1 MGVTVGK
8 KHESARQK
16 IDRTKKYTLKESIEL
31 LKQYAD
37 KKFNETVDMAV
48 NLGIDPKKS
57 DQIIRGSVVLP
68 HGLGKKV
75 RVVVFAKGEK
85 ATEAENAGADF
96 VGAEDLIKKI
106 SDGWLDFD
114 KVIATPDL
122 MGSVSKLGKIL
133 GPRGLMPNPK
143 IGTVTFDVQQAVKDI
158 TAGKVD
164 YKTEKTGIVHVSIG
178 KASFDAV
185 KLEENAKALINAL
198 IKAKPSSS
206 KGKYIRKLSVSS
218 TMGVGIPVDVASVTL
233 R

>member
-1 MGVTVGK
+1 MGETVGK
-8 KHESARQK
+8 KHEIARKK
-16 IDRTKKYTLKESIEL
+16 IDRLKKYTLNESIEL

-37 KKFNETVDMAV
+37 KKFNETVDLAI
-48 NLGIDPKKS
+48 NLGVDPKKA
-57 DQIIRGSVVLP
+57 DQIVRGSVVLP

-75 RVVVFAKGEK
+75 RVIVFAKGEK
-85 ATEAENAGADF
+85 VTEAEEAGAE
-96 VGAEDLIKKI
+96 VAGAEDLVKKI

-122 MGSVSKLGKIL
+122 MGMVSKLGKIL

-143 IGTVTFDVQQAVKDI
+143 TGTVTFDVQQAVKEI
-158 TAGKVD
+158 TAGKAD
-164 YKTEKTGIVHVSIG
+164 YRTEKTGIVHVSIG
-178 KASFDAV
+178 KASFDTV
-185 KLEENAKALINAL
+185 KLEENAMVLINAL

-206 KGKYIRKLSVSS
+206 KGKYLKKLSISS